1 MRILYFGD
9 GPWATRGL
17 ERILEEDQEVLGVV
31 LRHQPSYPSLASAA
45 HRYGLGVLQP
55 AKVNEPD
62 FAAKVAELEPEL
74 CVSMSYDQIL
84 RKPLLDVP
92 RRGFVNFHAGKL
104 PYYRGRNVINWAI
117 INNESSIG
125 LTAHYVDEGIDT
137 GDIIVQHTLPIGWK
151 DSYGDVLELVTNCF
165 PDLIAETVRMIER
178 GCAPRQPQ
186 AHLSGTYF
194 SARREGD
201 EWIDWSDTS
210 LNVYNKIR
218 AISHPAPGA
227 RTLLHGRVLTVWNAC
242 YDPSWPRYIA
252 TPGEVVGRAP
262 GGGSTVKTGDSTVLI
277 KSVQLDGEDEQVA
290 KFSIGT
296 RFGADMVGELY
307 RLSKA
312 VSELKESCDR

>member
-31 LRHQPSYPSLASAA
+31 LRRQPSHPGLASAA

-92 RRGFVNFHAGKL
+92 SRLFVNFHAGKL

-137 GDIIVQHTLPIGWK
+137 GDIILQRTVPIGWE
-151 DSYGDVLELVTNCF
+151 DIYGDVLERVTNSF
-165 PDLIAETVRMIER
+165 PDLIVETVHLIER

-210 LNVYNKIR
+210 LNIYNKIR

-227 RTLLHGRVLTVWNAC
+227 RTLLHGRVLSIWSAW

-252 TPGEVVGRAP
+252 TPGEVVGRVP
-262 GGGSTVKTGDSTVLI
+262 GEGSIVKTGDSTVLI
-277 KSVQLDGEDEQVA
+277 KCVHLDGEDEQVA
-290 KFSIGT
+290 KFPIGT
-296 RFGADMVGELY
+296 RFGVDLIGELY
-307 RLSKA
+307 RISKA
-312 VSELKESCDR
+312 VSELKESCDG